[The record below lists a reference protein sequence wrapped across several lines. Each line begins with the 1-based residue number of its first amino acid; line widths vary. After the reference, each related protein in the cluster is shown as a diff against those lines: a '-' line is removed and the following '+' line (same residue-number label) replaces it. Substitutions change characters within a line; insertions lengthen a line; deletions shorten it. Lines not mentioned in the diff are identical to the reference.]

1 MSPPESGSFM
11 VPWMRLPRLF
21 RAGRDLVPIGQDRAE
36 RLLAEAFRSLG
47 VLCGRLA
54 DVVEAQRLAR
64 SGYASQGKFLER
76 LEPPGGR
83 DSANP

>member
-1 MSPPESGSFM
+1 M

-21 RAGRDLVPIGQDRAE
+21 PAKEDLDQAE
-36 RLLAEAFRSLG
+36 RLLVQAFRSLG

-54 DVVEAQRLAR
+54 DRVEAQRLAR

-76 LEPPGGR
+76 LEPPSGSDGA
-83 DSANP
+83 SP